1 MCQFHSSIIMDL
13 RICSVETGTQVCSLE
28 GHGLMQGQIQKGSKC
43 GSTGVST
50 SRGFCRAAPWKGSC
64 EEETLRVALRAEPEQ
79 LGRVEQPEQRREGGS
94 SRPAGPWAARRAR
107 ESECWATGWS
117 WDFFTVGC
125 DAL

>member
-79 LGRVEQPEQRREGGS
+79 LGRVEQRNSGGKGVVPGLQGPGQPGGLGRAS
-94 SRPAGPWAARRAR
+94 AGPQA
-107 ESECWATGWS
+107 G
-117 WDFFTVGC
+117 VGTFSQ
-125 DAL
+125 